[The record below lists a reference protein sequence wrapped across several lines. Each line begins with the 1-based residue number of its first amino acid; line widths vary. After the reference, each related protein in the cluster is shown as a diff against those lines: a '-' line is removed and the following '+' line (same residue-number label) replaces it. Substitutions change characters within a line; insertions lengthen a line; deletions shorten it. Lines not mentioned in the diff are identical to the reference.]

1 MNLTDYEKSMLQG
14 CEGALK
20 QKAMEVIVRYAKV
33 LEAEELCQVT
43 KAHLHCGAH
52 HYLKA
57 IKTGTIDSIISEMY
71 FCSSQTIPLENV
83 VCDCVSDVGPMCPF
97 DWEQMGVTKEEYER
111 DQEYLSHYVAAGV
124 KLYGSCVPYL
134 LGFIPLMGEHYV
146 TSESHVVLMV
156 NSIWGACGNSDGI
169 EAGFCSAIC
178 GRTPLWGNH
187 IMSNRKGTHVFDIQC
202 RTKTVFDWDVLGFTI
217 GRKLPTH
224 TTPILSGNFSRP
236 DIYKLKACYASMA
249 TRSGPEM
256 CHIIGIT
263 PEAVTMEQALGGK
276 KPQDT
281 LSITPKDLAETLSI
295 FHEEG
300 EVDYIGLG
308 CPHYS
313 LEEIRQA
320 AVFLEG
326 KQISSH
332 VMLHI
337 WTSYAFKAMA
347 DRCGYTSTIERAGGR
362 ILTSSCPTT
371 HDRLPPGITSLAFD
385 SSKQAQDY
393 LFSSSRPVFFG
404 SMTDCLK
411 SAISGRWEGRRDDQ

>member
-1 MNLTDYEKSMLQG
+1 MNLTDYEESMLQG
-14 CEGALK
+14 REGALK
-20 QKAMEVIVRYAKV
+20 QKAMEVIVRYANV

-57 IKTGTIDSIISEMY
+57 IKSGSIDSIISQMY
-71 FCSSQTIPLENV
+71 FCSSQTIPLESV
-83 VCDCVSDVGPMCPF
+83 TCDCVSDVGPMCPF
-97 DWEQMGVTKEEYER
+97 DWDQMGVTMEEFER
-111 DQEYLSHYVAAGV
+111 DQEFLNHYVAAGV

-187 IMSNRKGTHVFDIQC
+187 IMSNRKGTHVFEIQSSVE
-202 RTKTVFDWDVLGFTI
+202 TVFDWDVLGFTI
-217 GRKLPTH
+217 GRKLPLH
-224 TTPILSGNFSRP
+224 SIPILAGNFTRP

-256 CHIIGIT
+256 CHIVGIT
-263 PEAVTMEQALGGK
+263 PEAITLEQALGNK

-281 LSITPKDLAETLSI
+281 ITITDKDLAETLNV
-295 FHEEG
+295 FQGEG
-300 EVDYIGLG
+300 DVDYIGLG

-313 LEEIRQA
+313 LEEIRQVA
-320 AVFLEG
+320 TFLEG
-326 KQISSH
+326 KSISSH
-332 VMLHI
+332 VVLHI

-347 DRCGYTSTIERAGGR
+347 DQCGYTKMIERAGGR

-371 HDRLPPGITSLAFD
+371 HDRLPAGITSLAFD

-393 LFSSSRPVFFG
+393 LFSLSSPVFFG
-404 SMTDCLK
+404 SMTDCLNA
-411 SAISGRWEGRRDDQ
+411 AIRGKWEGRR